1 MKRKYKRKLKRRYD
15 GNRLGD
21 VKIILNKAGREDIEG
36 KFGTVKVKD
45 KKDM

>member
-21 VKIILNKAGREDIEG
+21 VKIIMTRQAEKI
-36 KFGTVKVKD
+36 
-45 KKDM
+45 